1 MQSASVA
8 RRPRK
13 RDERRAETRQLLLRA
28 AAHLFAR
35 HGYDGV
41 SLDAVAEEAGFSKGA
56 VYWHFSSKQ
65 ELLASLLE
73 LHCEQRLDQA
83 RSMLAVPMSLEERI
97 DQISSIYFT
106 SSSDETES
114 WCLLFVE
121 LWMQTMREPSLRPRL
136 AQLYRATREAVAEM
150 IKREAE
156 RLGGS
161 LAAPAEEIAA
171 GLLALGDGLLMQ
183 HLVGPSDTT
192 PRSYASVLRTLLPAL
207 IRGGLS

>member
-1 MQSASVA
+1 MRSASVA

-161 LAAPAEEIAA
+161 LAAPAEEVAA

-183 HLVGPSDTT
+183 HLVGPSETT
-192 PRSYASVLRTLLPAL
+192 SRSYASVLRTLLPAL